1 MRRRVLLG
9 GAAAGENRVA
19 VQSNF
24 YALVNQSRTAA
35 LPYQGSAAVR
45 LALLEIGRSLDTSKH
60 TGIADDETRA
70 QFWALTGSEEKTQYY
85 PAEAWSAHDSS
96 KKLAEVFLYDG
107 TLSAETVA
115 ATYASK
121 VANVI
126 NIESSKATQG
136 SGFTNTY
143 APYIE
148 AALVTS
154 PDRTAKVWVV
164 TPLIVRTT
172 S

>member
-1 MRRRVLLG
+1 MRRRGLLG
-9 GAAAGENRVA
+9 DTAAGENRVA
-19 VQSNF
+19 LQPDF
-24 YALVNQSRTAA
+24 YALVNQSRTG

-70 QFWALTGSEEKTQYY
+70 QFFALTESEEKTQYY
-85 PAEAWSAHDSS
+85 PAEAWTAYDTT
-96 KKLAEVFLYDG
+96 KRLAEVFLYDG
-107 TLSAETVA
+107 SLSAEAVA

-164 TPLIVRTT
+164 TPLIVRTI

>member
-9 GAAAGENRVA
+9 DAAANENRVA
-19 VQSNF
+19 VQADF
-24 YALVNQSRTAA
+24 YALVNQNRMGLA
-35 LPYQGSAAVR
+35 YQGSAAVR
-45 LALLEIGRSLDTSKH
+45 LALLEIGRSLDPSKNS
-60 TGIADDETRA
+60 GIADAETRA
-70 QFWALTGSEEKTQYY
+70 QFWELTDSVEKKQFY
-85 PAEAWSAHDSS
+85 PAQAWAAHNES
-96 KKLAEVFLYDG
+96 KTLAEVFLYDG
-107 TLSAETVA
+107 SLSAGEVA
-115 ATYASK
+115 AAYAHN
-121 VANVI
+121 VADII

-143 APYIE
+143 TPYIE

>member
-1 MRRRVLLG
+1 M
-9 GAAAGENRVA
+9 
-19 VQSNF
+19 
-24 YALVNQSRTAA
+24 
-35 LPYQGSAAVR
+35 R

-70 QFWALTGSEEKTQYY
+70 QFCALTGSEEKSQYY
-85 PAEAWSAHDSS
+85 PTEAWSALDSS

>member
-9 GAAAGENRVA
+9 GTAADENHVA
-19 VQSNF
+19 VQADF
-24 YALVNQSRTAA
+24 YALVNQNRIGLA
-35 LPYQGSAAVR
+35 YQGSAAVR

-60 TGIADDETRA
+60 TGIADAETRA
-70 QFWALTGSEEKTQYY
+70 QFFALTESEEKRQYY
-85 PAEAWSAHDSS
+85 PAEAWTAYDST
-96 KKLAEVFLYDG
+96 KRLAEVFLYDG
-107 TLSAETVA
+107 SLSAGEVA
-115 ATYASK
+115 AAYARN
-121 VANVI
+121 VADVI

>member
-9 GAAAGENRVA
+9 GAAANENRVA
-19 VQSNF
+19 VQADF
-24 YALVNQSRTAA
+24 YALVNQNRMGLA
-35 LPYQGSAAVR
+35 YQGSAEVR
-45 LALLEIGRSLDTSKH
+45 SALIEICRQIDTSKNS
-60 TGIADDETRA
+60 GIADDETRA
-70 QFWALTGSEEKTQYY
+70 QFFALTESEEKTEYY
-85 PAEAWSAHDSS
+85 PAEAWTAYDAT
-96 KKLAEVFLYDG
+96 KRLAEVFLYDG
-107 TLSAETVA
+107 SLSAETVA
-115 ATYASK
+115 VTYASK

-126 NIESSKATQG
+126 NIESTQATQG
-136 SGFTNTY
+136 SGYTNTY
-143 APYIE
+143 TPYIE

>member
-9 GAAAGENRVA
+9 GTAADENRVA
-19 VQSNF
+19 VQADF
-24 YALVNQSRTAA
+24 YALVNESRTG
-35 LPYQGSAAVR
+35 LPYQGDADVRSA
-45 LALLEIGRSLDTSKH
+45 LIEICRQIDTSKNS
-60 TGIADDETRA
+60 GIADAETRA
-70 QFWALTGSEEKTQYY
+70 QFWELTGSVEKRQFY
-85 PAEAWSAHDSS
+85 PAQAWDAHNES
-96 KKLAEVFLYDG
+96 KTLAEVFLYDG
-107 TLSAETVA
+107 SLSAGEVA
-115 ATYASK
+115 AAYAHN
-121 VANVI
+121 VADII
-126 NIESSKATQG
+126 NIESREATQG

>member
-9 GAAAGENRVA
+9 DAAANENRVA
-19 VQSNF
+19 VQADF
-24 YALVNQSRTAA
+24 YALVNQNRTG

-107 TLSAETVA
+107 SLSAETVA

>member
-9 GAAAGENRVA
+9 DAAANENRVA
-19 VQSNF
+19 VQADF
-24 YALVNQSRTAA
+24 YALVNQNRMGLA
-35 LPYQGSAAVR
+35 YQGSAEVR
-45 LALLEIGRSLDTSKH
+45 SALIEICRQIDTSKH

-70 QFWALTGSEEKTQYY
+70 QFWALTGSEEKTAYY

-107 TLSAETVA
+107 SLSAETVA

>member
-9 GAAAGENRVA
+9 GTAADENCVA
-19 VQSNF
+19 VQADF
-24 YALVNQSRTAA
+24 YVLVNQNRMGLA
-35 LPYQGSAAVR
+35 YQSSAAVR

-60 TGIADDETRA
+60 TGIADAETRA
-70 QFWALTGSEEKTQYY
+70 QFFALTDSEEKTQYY
-85 PAEAWSAHDSS
+85 PAEAWTANDST
-96 KKLAEVFLYDG
+96 KRLAEVFLYDG
-107 TLSAETVA
+107 SLSAGEVA
-115 ATYASK
+115 AAYARN
-121 VANVI
+121 VADVI
-126 NIESSKATQG
+126 NIESTQATQG

-164 TPLIVRTT
+164 TPLIDRTA

>member
-9 GAAAGENRVA
+9 DAAANENRVA
-19 VQSNF
+19 VQADF
-24 YALVNQSRTAA
+24 YALVNQNRTG

-60 TGIADDETRA
+60 TGIADDETLA
-70 QFWALTGSEEKTQYY
+70 QFLALTGSEEKTQYY
-85 PAEAWSAHDSS
+85 PAEAWSALDSS

-107 TLSAETVA
+107 SLSAETVA

>member
-9 GAAAGENRVA
+9 DAAANENRVA
-19 VQSNF
+19 VQADF
-24 YALVNQSRTAA
+24 YALVNQNRTG

-70 QFWALTGSEEKTQYY
+70 QFWALTGSKEKTQYY

-107 TLSAETVA
+107 SLSAETVA

>member
-9 GAAAGENRVA
+9 DAAANENRVA
-19 VQSNF
+19 VQADF
-24 YALVNQSRTAA
+24 YALVNQNRKGLA
-35 LPYQGSAAVR
+35 YQGSAAVR
-45 LALLEIGRSLDTSKH
+45 LALLEIVRSLDTSKH
-60 TGIADDETRA
+60 TGIADAETRA
-70 QFWALTGSEEKTQYY
+70 EFFALTDSEEKPQFY
-85 PAEAWSAHDSS
+85 PAQAWTAHDST
-96 KKLAEVFLYDG
+96 KRLAEVFLYDG
-107 TLSAETVA
+107 SLSAGEVA
-115 ATYASK
+115 AAYARN
-121 VANVI
+121 VADII
-126 NIESSKATQG
+126 NIESSEATQG
-136 SGFTNTY
+136 IGFTNTY

>member
-9 GAAAGENRVA
+9 DAAANENRVA
-19 VQSNF
+19 VQADF
-24 YALVNQSRTAA
+24 YALVNESRTG
-35 LPYQGSAAVR
+35 LPYQGSAEVR
-45 LALLEIGRSLDTSKH
+45 SALIEICRQIDTSKNS
-60 TGIADDETRA
+60 GIADDETRA
-70 QFWALTGSEEKTQYY
+70 QFFALTGSVEKSEFY
-85 PAEAWSAHDSS
+85 PAKAWSAFDDS

-107 TLSAETVA
+107 ALSAEAVA
-115 ATYASK
+115 ATYANK
-121 VANVI
+121 VADVI

-143 APYIE
+143 VPYIE

-164 TPLIVRTT
+164 TPLIDRTA

>member
-9 GAAAGENRVA
+9 DAAANENRVA
-19 VQSNF
+19 VQADF
-24 YALVNQSRTAA
+24 YALVNQNRTG

-70 QFWALTGSEEKTQYY
+70 QFWALTGSVEKTQYY

-107 TLSAETVA
+107 SLSAETVA

>member
-9 GAAAGENRVA
+9 DAAANENRVA
-19 VQSNF
+19 VQADF
-24 YALVNQSRTAA
+24 YALVNQNRTG

>member
-9 GAAAGENRVA
+9 DAAANENRVA
-19 VQSNF
+19 VQADF
-24 YALVNQSRTAA
+24 YALVNQNRMGLA
-35 LPYQGSAAVR
+35 YQGSAAVR

-70 QFWALTGSEEKTQYY
+70 QFWALTGSVEKTQFY
-85 PAEAWSAHDSS
+85 PAQAWTAHDES
-96 KKLAEVFLYDG
+96 KTLAEVFLYDG
-107 TLSAETVA
+107 SLSAETVA

-121 VANVI
+121 VADVI
-126 NIESSKATQG
+126 NIESSEATQG

>member
-1 MRRRVLLG
+1 MRRRGLMG
-9 GAAAGENRVA
+9 DAAAGENRVA
-19 VQSNF
+19 LQSDF
-24 YALVNQSRTAA
+24 YALVNQNRMG

-60 TGIADDETRA
+60 TGIADDATRA
-70 QFWALTGSEEKTQYY
+70 QFWALTGSVKKSEFY
-85 PAEAWSAHDSS
+85 PAKAWETYNDS

-115 ATYASK
+115 ATYANK
-121 VANVI
+121 VADVI

-143 APYIE
+143 VPYIE

-164 TPLIVRTT
+164 TPLIDRTA

>member
-9 GAAAGENRVA
+9 DAAANENSVA
-19 VQSNF
+19 VQADF
-24 YALVNQSRTAA
+24 YALVNQNRMGLA
-35 LPYQGSAAVR
+35 YQGSAAVR
-45 LALLEIGRSLDTSKH
+45 LALLEIGRSLDTSKNS
-60 TGIADDETRA
+60 GIADAETRA
-70 QFWALTGSEEKTQYY
+70 QFFALTESEEKTQYY
-85 PAEAWSAHDSS
+85 PTEAWTAYDST
-96 KKLAEVFLYDG
+96 KRLAEVFLYDG
-107 TLSAETVA
+107 SLSAETVA

>member
-9 GAAAGENRVA
+9 DAAANENRVA

-24 YALVNQSRTAA
+24 YVLVNQSRTG

-70 QFWALTGSEEKTQYY
+70 QFWALTGSEEKPQYY

-154 PDRTAKVWVV
+154 PDRTAKVWAV

>member
-9 GAAAGENRVA
+9 DAAANENRVA
-19 VQSNF
+19 VQADF
-24 YALVNQSRTAA
+24 YALVNQNRTG

-70 QFWALTGSEEKTQYY
+70 QFWALTGSVEKTEYY

-107 TLSAETVA
+107 SLSAETVA